1 MRAGLAQASLCLG
14 LLTVLLMLCLPAAA
28 TGPEQS
34 NTFVFVCDDGTSYTV
49 QTTATDAWVFRPGG
63 SLRLSV
69 VASDEGRQYSDG
81 RFEVRIDGQQALLGE
96 ASGELQHCVNDS
108 RSAVWE
114 AAKLDGVDFRAVGN
128 EPGWYLEIREQ
139 SRIILVADYGESRVE
154 APLPEPSEDA
164 ETGTTRWNAGELI
177 VEVRICPCFDTMS
190 GEEFSSR
197 VVVHWRD
204 RTLRGCGRPL
214 H

>member
-1 MRAGLAQASLCLG
+1 MGAGSPQDSRWRG
-14 LLTVLLMLCLPAAA
+14 LLTVLLVLCLPAAA
-28 TGPEQS
+28 AESEQS
-34 NTFVFVCDDGTSYTV
+34 KTFVFVCDDGTSYTV
-49 QTTATDAWVFRPGG
+49 QARETEAWVFRPGG
-63 SLRLSV
+63 SLRLPE
-69 VASDEGRQYSDG
+69 VASEEGAQYSDG

-96 ASGELQHCVNDS
+96 VPGELQRCVNDS
-108 RSAVWE
+108 RAAVWE

-128 EPGWYLEIREQ
+128 EPGWHLEIREQ
-139 SRIILVADYGESRVE
+139 SRIILVADYGASRVE
-154 APLPEPSEDA
+154 APLPEPTED
-164 ETGTTRWNAGELI
+164 TGTDTTRWDAGELI